1 MRLGGNLDNFVRTN
15 FVCTNFEVIFA
26 LYQPHFVGVEI
37 PPSRPCRA
45 LVQLVHHLEGND
57 TLAFILDHVDFVVVD
72 CDLAHAAPPS
82 IATSS
87 SRSCLTIENNAD
99 TRSCADIP
107 LLIFLKAE
115 YDPIVI

>member
-1 MRLGGNLDNFVRTN
+1 MRFIGI
-15 FVCTNFEVIFA
+15 EV
-26 LYQPHFVGVEI
+26 
-37 PPSRPCRA
+37 PPSGSFWA
-45 LVQLVHHLEGND
+45 LMKLIHHLEGD
-57 TLAFILDHVDFVVVD
+57 DALPLAFDLIHCVVVD

-107 LLIFLKAE
+107 LLMFLKVE